1 MGLNPNTA
9 AVGLPGPE
17 TFLSRPPYWVK
28 AKKKGLQD
36 GAQRSGKQPGQS
48 CSPALLTL
56 RAPAAGRWRT
66 RVVSA
71 LGVRREH
78 SSRVRVSAGQASCRN
93 TGETSHEAKLLLAT
107 KSTGQQDRNI

>member
-17 TFLSRPPYWVK
+17 TFLSRPQYWVK
-28 AKKKGLQD
+28 AKKKKGLQD

-56 RAPAAGRWRT
+56 CAPAAGRQRT
-66 RVVSA
+66 GVVSA
-71 LGVRREH
+71 LGVSGEH
-78 SSRVRVSAGQASCRN
+78 SLCVRVSAGQASCRN
-93 TGETSHEAKLLLAT
+93 TGETEPRGKAT
-107 KSTGQQDRNI
+107 VGH

>member
-17 TFLSRPPYWVK
+17 TILLRPQYWVK

-36 GAQRSGKQPGQS
+36 GKQPGQS

-56 RAPAAGRWRT
+56 CAPAAGRQRT
-66 RVVSA
+66 RVVLA
-71 LGVRREH
+71 LGVSGEH
-78 SSRVRVSAGQASCRN
+78 SSCVAVSAGQASCRN
-93 TGETSHEAKLLLAT
+93 R
-107 KSTGQQDRNI
+107 RNEPRSKAAVGHQLHRSSRQKYLTQA